1 MAAATKAST
10 EVAKAENTGIVLP
23 EGMNLADLQRD
34 AGAGVSDMDAGDV
47 ALPYIA
53 ILQGLSPQV
62 NPGAPQFIEGAQASM
77 FLNNVSLDVYEGR
90 KEGLIFVNCAYERKL
105 VEWVDRD
112 KGGGWV
118 AEYPV
123 DSDIRQEAKPNDR
136 KQPILPNG
144 NLLIETAYHYG
155 LYKDPETGVWGQ
167 CVTTLKSTGL
177 KVNRRWNNELLTTRI
192 PGTEI
197 IAPRWLYAYQLRTV
211 LEQKANNSWWQLSIE
226 KRDIV
231 SKAVYDQ
238 AKMFYQLIE
247 AGDVKRSAEPVV
259 GDTAMSGAGGG
270 DGGGAIDQ
278 DKDIPF

>member
-1 MAAATKAST
+1 MAAKTEVTKTETKAL
-10 EVAKAENTGIVLP
+10 VLP

-34 AGAGVSDMDAGDV
+34 AGAGVSQMDSGDV

-62 NPGAPQFIEGAQASM
+62 NPGAPQYIEGAQASM
-77 FLNNVSLDVYEGR
+77 FFNNVSLETFEAR
-90 KEGLIFVNCAYERKL
+90 KEGIIFVNCAYERKL

-118 AEYPV
+118 AEYPI
-123 DSDIRQEAKPNDR
+123 DSDIRQQAKPNDR

-155 LYKDPETGVWGQ
+155 LYKDPETNAWGQ

-192 PGTEI
+192 PGTEM
-197 IAPRWLYAYQLRTV
+197 IAPRWLYAYRLRTV

-226 KRDIV
+226 KGDIV
-231 SKAVYDQ
+231 NKAVYDQ
-238 AKMFYQLIE
+238 AKMFHQLIE
-247 AGDVKRSAEPVV
+247 AGDVKRSAEPTTGDV
-259 GDTAMSGAGGG
+259 GVASGGG
-270 DGGGAIDQ
+270 DGMD
-278 DKDIPF
+278 DNIPF